1 MPHGFNAHSLMSK
14 TRNETLCSKVHRS
27 NGSPSVISLLNSNVQ
42 NIFAEK
48 GFKFFS
54 TKIMSSNFTQMAFG
68 AFKETTLEE
77 QYHEHEHEH
86 EHRHEHEH
94 GSHGHMNMNMN
105 TNTNMNTNEHKHE
118 HEYEH
123 EHEHEHEYEY
133 EHEQNLNTNMNEHK
147 HEHKHEHEYEYEYE
161 HEHEHE
167 HATIRTNT
175 RCVSET
181 TGKTQTQ

>member
-1 MPHGFNAHSLMSK
+1 
-14 TRNETLCSKVHRS
+14 
-27 NGSPSVISLLNSNVQ
+27 
-42 NIFAEK
+42 
-48 GFKFFS
+48 
-54 TKIMSSNFTQMAFG
+54 
-68 AFKETTLEE
+68 
-77 QYHEHEHEH
+77 
-86 EHRHEHEH
+86 
-94 GSHGHMNMNMN
+94 MNMNMN

-147 HEHKHEHEYEYEYE
+147 HEHKHEHEYE
-161 HEHEHE
+161 HEHE

-181 TGKTQTQ
+181 TGKTQSQWSACFCTYITVSSVEALVTGARVVVACVSAVARDTRIWITPWRVYNQKIDEVKYSH